1 MRTNIECRAAVYRA
15 NTLMIFLIHLC
26 PRTPN
31 MLVILFSRIGAVEVN
46 GILCTFDLLPEAVGC
61 HNKVLFL
68 AVDKE
73 AQCMLQLTFGIEVVE
88 RFGVKDD
95 SIIGIV
101 LPIDRLIEVAVKLLT
116 VLTKQNAPPLGVALF
131 IGLLIEVVVNRHYGA
146 NPEVGDTEGEI
157 VLVVLHGGAVTIV
170 LIFQLIIGILALHDP
185 LKCVQTEHRDGA
197 VNVGCN
203 GDRA

>member
-1 MRTNIECRAAVYRA
+1 MR
-15 NTLMIFLIHLC
+15 
-26 PRTPN
+26 
-31 MLVILFSRIGAVEVN
+31 
-46 GILCTFDLLPEAVGC
+46 
-61 HNKVLFL
+61 
-68 AVDKE
+68 
-73 AQCMLQLTFGIEVVE
+73 QLTFGIEVVE

-101 LPIDRLIEVAVKLLT
+101 LPIERLIEVAVKLLT
-116 VLTKQNAPPLGVALF
+116 VLAKQNAPPLGVALF

-170 LIFQLIIGILALHDP
+170 LIVKLIIGILALHDP
-185 LKCVQTEHRDGA
+185 LQCVQTEHRDGA
-197 VNVGCN
+197 VSIGCN